1 VLSDKARA
9 CLLYG
14 ALTLV
19 LAYPLSIHP
28 ATTLLPG
35 DPDSDLFMWTLAWDT
50 HALVTRPL
58 SIFDANIFY
67 PYDDTLAYSE
77 NLIGSAPFAAPVLW
91 LVGNPILALNIVALL
106 SVVLCGLGAYVLGRR
121 LGMNVTAALICG
133 LVFAFAPTRFFRIG
147 QLHLTTVQWV
157 PFGLAAL
164 HGYLDTGRARQ
175 LKLAAFLFTLQAF
188 TSGHGAVFLTLAMG
202 GLLAYRFVLGDPV
215 APVRRLRD
223 LGLTGALLLAPTA
236 FLFLP
241 YSRVQ
246 VEMGLRRSLVDWA
259 PSLESFL
266 ASPAAMHTWLVS
278 LWPEAAIMDRATSLL
293 FPGVLP
299 IALAAVALVWGRVGG
314 DAARD
319 APADGSRWARWAAAH
334 RRDPVLFYGLLTGVT
349 ILLSIGPPLGVWPL
363 VYWLPGL
370 NFIRVPSRF
379 TILATLSLA
388 VLAGIG
394 ASKLVERAAPGR
406 RRLWAIGLG
415 ILMLAESASVPLP
428 TRAYAVNIPEVD
440 RWLDTRP
447 KPFAVAE
454 LPVDGSD
461 RIQSV
466 YMLHSM
472 AHWQRTVHG
481 HSGIRPPLHDELYRE
496 LRTFPDA
503 RSLDSLTRLGVD
515 YVVVH
520 PHFYRPGQWEPV
532 DAELARLGDR
542 LELVFE
548 ADGSRVYVL
557 KPGAAPR
564 SP

>member
-1 VLSDKARA
+1 MSDRARA

-19 LAYPLSIHP
+19 LAYPLSLHP

-67 PYDDTLAYSE
+67 PYGDTLAYSE
-77 NLIGSAPFAAPVLW
+77 NLIGSTPFAAPVLW
-91 LVGNPILALNIVALL
+91 LVGNPILALNVVALL

-121 LGMNVTAALICG
+121 LGMSTTAALICG
-133 LVFAFAPTRFFRIG
+133 LIFAFAPTRFFRIG

-164 HGYLDTGRARQ
+164 HGYLDTGRARH
-175 LKLAAFLFTLQAF
+175 LKLAAFFFTLQAF
-188 TSGHGAVFLTLAMG
+188 TSGHGAVFLTLAMA
-202 GLLAYRFVLGDPV
+202 GLLAYRFLLGEPI
-215 APVRRLRD
+215 APVRRVRD
-223 LGLTGALLLAPTA
+223 LGVTGALLLVPTA
-236 FLFLP
+236 FLFPP
-241 YSRVQ
+241 YRHVQ
-246 VEMGLRRSLVDWA
+246 LEMGLRRSLVDWA
-259 PSLESFL
+259 PSPESFL
-266 ASPAAMHTWLVS
+266 ASPAVVYSWLLS
-278 LWPEAAIMDRATSLL
+278 RWPDAGIMDQATSLL
-293 FPGVLP
+293 FPGALP
-299 IALAAVALVWGRVGG
+299 IVLAAVALVSGRGRGEATPDVPTDGG
-314 DAARD
+314 
-319 APADGSRWARWAAAH
+319 RWARWAAAR
-334 RRDPVLFYGLLTGVT
+334 RRDPVLFYGLLTGLAV
-349 ILLSIGPPLGVWPL
+349 LLSIGPPLGIWPL

-379 TILATLSLA
+379 TILATLGLA
-388 VLAGIG
+388 VLAAIG
-394 ASKLVERAAPGR
+394 ASRLIERAPRHR
-406 RRLWAIGLG
+406 RRFWAMGLG
-415 ILMLAESASVPLP
+415 LLLLAEAATFPLP
-428 TRAYAVNIPEVD
+428 TRTYAVDIPEVD

-447 KPFAVAE
+447 KPFAIAE

-520 PHFYRPGQWEPV
+520 PQFYRPGQWEPV
-532 DAELARLGDR
+532 EADLARLGDR
-542 LELVFE
+542 LELLFE
-548 ADGSRVYVL
+548 ADGSRVYAL
-557 KPGAAPR
+557 LPRAAASAR
-564 SP
+564 